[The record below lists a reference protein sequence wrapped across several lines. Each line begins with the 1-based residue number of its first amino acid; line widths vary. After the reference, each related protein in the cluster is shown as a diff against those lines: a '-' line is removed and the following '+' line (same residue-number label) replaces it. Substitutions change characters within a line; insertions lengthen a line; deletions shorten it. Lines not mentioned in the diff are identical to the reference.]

1 MPIRLD
7 NTGLAAVVMI
17 EGELSIYTAAELKPQ
32 LYNVLQQHAELELDL
47 SAVSEMDSAGL
58 QVLIATKREAA
69 GSGRVLRLTQHSPAV
84 LEVFDLCN
92 MAAFFGD
99 PLIISEQRRG

>member
-1 MPIRLD
+1 MAIRLE
-7 NTGLAAVVMI
+7 NAGVMPVLMI

-32 LYNVLQQHAELELDL
+32 LYNILQQHTALELDL
-47 SAVSEMDSAGL
+47 SGVSEIDSAGL
-58 QVLIATKREAA
+58 QLLIAAKREASDT
-69 GSGRVLRLTQHSPAV
+69 GTILRLSHHSPAV

-99 PLIISEQRRG
+99 PLIISDQRHT